1 MTATALIV
9 DDEPLARRKLRD
21 LLAEFPDGELLGE
34 ASDGAEAVRAIDEL
48 EPELVFLDIQMP
60 LVSGLEVLERT
71 RHKPAVIFT
80 TAHDR
85 FAVAAFELAAVDY
98 LLKPFGRERF
108 RVALERA
115 RAVLGQESALV
126 PSVERAR
133 RALAGRGP
141 LTRLFVRD
149 RGKII
154 PIPVAEIAR
163 FESQDDYTLV
173 HAGARTYLVHVR
185 LSELEQRLDPERFLR
200 IHRSHAINL
209 DFVRSL
215 EPHDATRLEVE
226 MRDGTRIVASRTRS
240 RELRG
245 LIH

>member
-1 MTATALIV
+1 MRTTALIV

-21 LLAEFPDGELLGE
+21 LLAEFPDVELVGE
-34 ASDGAEAVRAIDEL
+34 AADGAAAVQAIDEL
-48 EPELVFLDIQMP
+48 EPELLFLDIQMP
-60 LVSGLEVLERT
+60 VATGLEVLEKS
-71 RHKPAVIFT
+71 RHRPAVIFT
-80 TAHDR
+80 TAYDR

-98 LLKPFGRERF
+98 LLKPFGRDRF
-108 RVALERA
+108 RVAMDRA
-115 RAVLGQESALV
+115 RAVLGQEAGPV
-126 PSVERAR
+126 APIERAR
-133 RALAGRGP
+133 RALGAAGP

-149 RGKII
+149 RGKIV
-154 PIPVAEIAR
+154 PVAVAEISR
-163 FESQDDYTLV
+163 FESQDDYTVL
-173 HAGARTYLVHVR
+173 HAGARSYLVHVR

-215 EPHDATRLEVE
+215 EPHDSTRLEVE

-245 LIH
+245 LVR